1 MPRKGYP
8 TQFRRRALDLLATGR
23 NLVDVMAMSGGVS
36 GRGGVSEAFLLV
48 RTLRR
53 RLPKQVVTT
62 VTLRDRRYETPGIPC
77 TSPVLSENSIRA
89 SSYILVLVDQPT
101 ESIVPTYCA
110 SMAVTT
116 SAVV

>member
-1 MPRKGYP
+1 
-8 TQFRRRALDLLATGR
+8 
-23 NLVDVMAMSGGVS
+23 MAS
-36 GRGGVSEAFLLV
+36 
-48 RTLRR
+48 
-53 RLPKQVVTT
+53 
-62 VTLRDRRYETPGIPC
+62 LRDILGRFRFRGVPGAPGVAGVPADRGREFDAELPL
-77 TSPVLSENSIRA
+77 SSRQSRPVLSENSIRA

>member
-1 MPRKGYP
+1 MACVTSHVNMARPLAIRP
-8 TQFRRRALDLLATGR
+8 VRALHLT
-23 NLVDVMAMSGGVS
+23 GVS
-36 GRGGVSEAFLLV
+36 FGGGSPS
-48 RTLRR
+48 RR
-53 RLPKQVVTT
+53 DSL
-62 VTLRDRRYETPGIPC
+62 
-77 TSPVLSENSIRA
+77 VLSENSIRA